1 MRAAVFALAALVL
14 LVAPAAGAPPGR
26 LQVVARE
33 FSFALSRPQLPAGPV
48 TIELANFGED
58 VHDLRLRRRGGT
70 RTLGIATVQPRQ
82 QGELSARL
90 APGRYVLW
98 CSIADHRARGM
109 RAVLVVRRR

>member
-1 MRAAVFALAALVL
+1 VRA
-14 LVAPAAGAPPGR
+14 GR
-26 LQVVARE
+26 
-33 FSFALSRPQLPAGPV
+33 V

-70 RTLGIATVQPRQ
+70 RTLGIATVDPGR

-90 APGRYVLW
+90 VPGRYVLW

-109 RAVLVVRRR
+109 HAALVVRRR